1 MQLTY
6 TLAAATHLLLL
17 QLPIRQ
23 GPVAHSA
30 DHTHKALKRPRVAY
44 EVTEADIENAE
55 PSTEAAAAAATSA
68 SFGSDTQSTT
78 TAAVGATACAQ
89 NSLGSILAAC
99 LAQRAQGDERAQV
112 YCYAS
117 SMCALSTVLLVSS
130 ALSLQAL
137 RFALEVMSQST

>member
-1 MQLTY
+1 MQLTC
-6 TLAAATHLLLL
+6 TLGAATHLLLL

-44 EVTEADIENAE
+44 EVTAADIENAE
-55 PSTEAAAAAATSA
+55 PSTEAAAAASA
-68 SFGSDTQSTT
+68 SSGSDTQSTT
-78 TAAVGATACAQ
+78 TAAAGATACAQ

-99 LAQRAQGDERAQV
+99 LAQRAQGDDEAQV
-112 YCYAS
+112 YCYAL

-137 RFALEVMSQST
+137 RFALQVMSQST